1 MHPVTRIVHPKPR
14 RVGAVAEAAQKW
26 AMATLVKTLAV
37 VAESDHRDR
46 HGKSFLSLP
55 RSRAQ
60 HLLSVEGIL
69 SIFAN
74 FLFLSQSLV
83 VPSEPRT
90 QKC

>member
-1 MHPVTRIVHPKPR
+1 VPGGEQHDG

-26 AMATLVKTLAV
+26 AKVTLVKTLAV

-46 HGKSFLSLP
+46 HGKSFLDHELSVFSLLMELSRSLP
-55 RSRAQ
+55 
-60 HLLSVEGIL
+60 I
-69 SIFAN
+69 